1 MALVVPNG
9 SEVTFLENILNK
21 VAPQNLVLRLYTNNL
36 TPDETNVAADFT
48 EAAGNGYASV
58 ALTAA
63 SWTITPGAPTGA
75 AYPEVT
81 FTFTGALGNVY
92 GYYITEVASG
102 KLKWSERF
110 PSAPAVVA
118 SNGDVIK
125 VTLGLTLE

>member
-9 SEVTFLENILNK
+9 SEVTILENILNK

-48 EAAGNGYASV
+48 EAVGNGYASV

-63 SWTITPGAPTGA
+63 SWVITPGEPTEA
-75 AYPEVT
+75 AYPEVV

-92 GYYITEVASG
+92 GYYVTEAVSG
-102 KLKWSERF
+102 KLKWSERIT
-110 PSAPAVVA
+110 SAPFVA
-118 SNGDVIK
+118 AANGDQLKIVPKI
-125 VTLGLTLE
+125 TLQ